1 MIVDLLGYVAMA
13 TGVVAAL
20 AISADIS
27 RIAAG
32 SSLCVKGMKNWRAM
46 MAFVCD
52 LSKPQFGS
60 CLTRLVSLRAGKDVA
75 GAIDC
80 LEGRIVPACG
90 FDFAAQAANHS
101 ASVMLKR
108 LRNQKHAG
116 ITTNSFNLRFP

>member
-1 MIVDLLGYVAMA
+1 TTTRASVFAPREMVKAPEIGQDW
-13 TGVVAAL
+13 
-20 AISADIS
+20 ISADIS

-80 LEGRIVPACG
+80 LEGRSVPACG

-101 ASVMLKR
+101 VEIPRVVSC
-108 LRNQKHAG
+108 G
-116 ITTNSFNLRFP
+116 